1 MSCSASAVAGQIT
14 ERAEAGAP
22 STDFRDTG
30 DVEGYVWGKLLKGT
44 GAGPVH
50 PSRTRR
56 TDPLPAAALPRRPAH
71 PPAASRNSPAA
82 KNDATKRVKLVGSS
96 SSSGGDRVSR
106 PGMREEEWVS
116 EGPAILQGIMG
127 KRRTVQVIPLEEA
140 FRLVKIQDEP
150 TILAP
155 TPAAP
160 RTQKPSQ
167 QHQRPGDPAGEEGD
181 NNLTSDDE
189 EEDEDEDNF
198 MPEPMLS
205 LFAQLWTT
213 LSDWPSSRSRAFLKR
228 SGGSQVRNGRPWHS
242 SGRCFAIA
250 DQLCQTRDLCCV
262 WRHRRARAQRTS

>member
-1 MSCSASAVAGQIT
+1 MLTRVVSCSGSAVAGQIT

-50 PSRTRR
+50 PSRTHR

-71 PPAASRNSPAA
+71 PPAASRASPAA

-96 SSSGGDRVSR
+96 SSGGGDRVSR

-150 TILAP
+150 TTILAP
-155 TPAAP
+155 EPAAP
-160 RTQKPSQ
+160 RAQKPSQ
-167 QHQRPGDPAGEEGD
+167 QQQRPAGATGDA
-181 NNLTSDDE
+181 
-189 EEDEDEDNF
+189 
-198 MPEPMLS
+198 
-205 LFAQLWTT
+205 
-213 LSDWPSSRSRAFLKR
+213 
-228 SGGSQVRNGRPWHS
+228 VRW
-242 SGRCFAIA
+242 
-250 DQLCQTRDLCCV
+250 
-262 WRHRRARAQRTS
+262 